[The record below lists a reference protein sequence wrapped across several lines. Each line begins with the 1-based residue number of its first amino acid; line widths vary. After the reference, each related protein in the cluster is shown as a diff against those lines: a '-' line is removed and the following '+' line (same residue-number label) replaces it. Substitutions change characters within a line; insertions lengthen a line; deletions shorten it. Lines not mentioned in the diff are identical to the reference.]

1 MFRKGVYNLGCLSTK
16 LITDMWFGQQRH
28 IKLPVNDQLFRA
40 FSEYCKFF
48 REISLTALVTTNNV
62 VQVPENTTFPMTES
76 PPPGYI
82 TDDGEG
88 VSSPGS
94 NISSNG
100 GSLVPGYS
108 GVQVGLQRIYSFC
121 AHNRHSIWTVTQQ
134 FSLLQLKID
143 FAPSL
148 RGCQAAAPT
157 LLLTL

>member
-1 MFRKGVYNLGCLSTK
+1 M
-16 LITDMWFGQQRH
+16 
-28 IKLPVNDQLFRA
+28 P
-40 FSEYCKFF
+40 
-48 REISLTALVTTNNV
+48 
-62 VQVPENTTFPMTES
+62 QVPENTTFPMTES

-82 TDDGEG
+82 TDDGDG

-100 GSLVPGYS
+100 GSETRNTATALPGYS
-108 GVQVGLQRIYSFC
+108 GLQVGLQRIYSFC
-121 AHNRHSIWTVTQQ
+121 AHNRHSIWTVTQH